1 MSDDWV
7 LRCATAGG
15 LLLVMSAV
23 LPGMGAPGWLS
34 VAYAVVGGLLSVVA
48 LVGGVVFTLQMLRG
62 ALAAERAR
70 AADGAR
76 P

>member
-7 LRCATAGG
+7 LRFATAGG

-34 VAYAVVGGLLSVVA
+34 VVYAAAGGLLSVAA
-48 LVGGVVFTLQMLRG
+48 LVGGVLFTWEMLREL
-62 ALAAERAR
+62 LASERAR